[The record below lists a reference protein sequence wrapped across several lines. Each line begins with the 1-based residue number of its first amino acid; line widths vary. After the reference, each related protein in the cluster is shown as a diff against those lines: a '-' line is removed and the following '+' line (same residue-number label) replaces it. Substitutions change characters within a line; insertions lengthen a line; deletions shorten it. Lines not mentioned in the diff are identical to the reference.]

1 MTGRVPAVDEHT
13 RTDAPDI
20 DYDGLYSAQW
30 RPMLRLAQSLVD
42 DTASAEDVVQD
53 AFAAVYR
60 RRDALR
66 DPAAVR
72 GYLHSCVV
80 NGARSALRRRRTVRS
95 KLAILAEGRDSPAAD
110 QQVLLSA
117 EHARVRARLS
127 SLPRRQR
134 EVLALRFLA
143 DLEDIEIARVL
154 GTSHA
159 NVRSAASRGLAAL
172 RTALVEAT
180 DTSTPDTS
188 TGEELS

>member
-1 MTGRVPAVDEHT
+1 MTGRAPAVDEHT

-30 RPMLRLAQSLVD
+30 RPML
-42 DTASAEDVVQD
+42 
-53 AFAAVYR
+53 
-60 RRDALR
+60 
-66 DPAAVR
+66 R

-95 KLAILAEGRDSPAAD
+95 KLAILADGRDSPAAD

-127 SLPRRQR
+127 SLPRRHR

-143 DLEDIEIARVL
+143 RGWRPARAVATA
-154 GTSHA
+154 TSI
-159 NVRSAASRGLAAL
+159 
-172 RTALVEAT
+172 
-180 DTSTPDTS
+180 
-188 TGEELS
+188 